1 MTTTE
6 PIFGGYY
13 IKARKISNSAIAHAA
28 PHVREI
34 WDWLIKS
41 AQHKPYKTSNKTIAR
56 GQVLTTY
63 DEIADELHWMVGF
76 IKKVYK
82 KHQIDFSMRWLRQ
95 EGMIETQKTTR
106 GFIVTIC
113 NYEYYQDQ
121 RNYDYDYENTTITT
135 RLRQGRD
142 TINKNDNNVNNEKD
156 IIGGR
161 GGFAPPQAPPATFKA
176 PDGSIVI
183 EPTFSFKAS
192 DFNGLPD
199 NYAELAKGQVK
210 LIKKVD
216 VEIED
221 LKTLWD
227 SFKLLELHKKLYRNK
242 EEVYGFFISYCKR
255 QSWLKGSKPKAPKQA
270 TVRSS
275 KSHGIE
281 FINDFTQCKMSDGNI
296 VDLDVNQR
304 DLARYNSISPSS
316 IIR

>member
-63 DEIADELHWMVGF
+63 EEIAHELHWMVGF

-82 KHQIDFSMRWLRQ
+82 KHHIDFSMRWLRQ
-95 EGMIETQKTTR
+95 EGMIATQKTTR

-121 RNYDYDYENTTITT
+121 KNYDYDYENTMITT
-135 RLRQGRD
+135 PLRQGRD

-156 IIGGR
+156 IR
-161 GGFAPPQAPPATFKA
+161 GTGDLASPVNPADVKGFNYLPN
-176 PDGSIVI
+176 DRSYI
-183 EPTFSFKAS
+183 EPTYFYTKA

-199 NYAELAKGQVK
+199 EKNKAVRTTLFSLKQ
-210 LIKKVD
+210 
-216 VEIED
+216 IE
-221 LKTLWD
+221 TEPETIRSLWE
-227 SFKLLELHKKLYRNK
+227 SFKELELTFQKPYRNK
-242 EEVYGFFISYCKR
+242 EGVYKHFSNWVNTRPFKKKATAKPAIK
-255 QSWLKGSKPKAPKQA
+255 KTSK
-270 TVRSS
+270 T
-275 KSHGIE
+275 HGIE
-281 FINDFTQCKMSDGNI
+281 FINDFAECRMNDGS
-296 VDLDVNQR
+296 VVELDQNQR
-304 DLARYNSISPSS
+304 DLAQFNGISPSS